1 VTTHLAAPEESAL
14 STLCGELDPGDA
26 DEVISLDEAQRAD
39 GRHFDCVL
47 CHIRLTGGRK
57 HSHPEG

>member
-1 VTTHLAAPEESAL
+1 VTTHLAEADEPAG
-14 STLCGELDPGDA
+14 TLCGELDPG

-47 CHIRLTGGRK
+47 CHMRLTGGRK